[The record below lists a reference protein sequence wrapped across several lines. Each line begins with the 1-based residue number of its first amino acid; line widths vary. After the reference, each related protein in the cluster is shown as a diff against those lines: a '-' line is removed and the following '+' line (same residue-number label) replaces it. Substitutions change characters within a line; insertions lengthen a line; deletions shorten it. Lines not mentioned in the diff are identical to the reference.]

1 MQDVKIQEPAKFNS
15 GITSVL
21 IPTRGRLSA
30 LVSMMQSCLDMA
42 ESPAKIQF
50 CLYIDRDD
58 DSYNLDTLKKITSD
72 ILVLRGPRMSLS
84 LMFNSLLTIATG
96 EFFFWSGDDVIFKTK
111 NWDGELQKSILRWSD
126 KLGVAYANDM
136 ADYPQLYATIGMV
149 HYEWVSL
156 FGYLFTPH
164 MKDNGID
171 FWISEVARRGNRLS
185 LCENVKIDH
194 RQYRQGKSSFDST
207 YADRRNDHQTYD
219 VLELYR
225 VLKFQRR
232 RDAVVLLQATNQKV
246 RFERGFSISWI
257 LFKLRTYFDKEFYS
271 SRRSISLNSM
281 SDKTIFRKMLVRMHL
296 VRQTV
301 VLPPKLKSN
310 SHHRRILARPN
321 HLYE

>member
-1 MQDVKIQEPAKFNS
+1 MESAGTLMHDVKNQEPAKFNS

-21 IPTRGRLSA
+21 LPTRGRSSA

-42 ESPAKIQF
+42 ESPEKIQF

-58 DSYNLDTLKKITSD
+58 DSYDLETLKKLTQN
-72 ILVLRGPRMSLS
+72 ILVVRGPRMSLS

-171 FWISEVARRGNRLS
+171 FWISEVARRGNRLFF
-185 LCENVKIDH
+185 CEDVKIDH
-194 RQYRQGKSSFDST
+194 RQYRQGKASIDST
-207 YADRRNDHQTYD
+207 YMNRRREHESYD
-219 VLELYR
+219 VIELYR
-225 VLKFQRR
+225 ALEFQRQ
-232 RDAVVLLQATNQKV
+232 RDTVMLLQRTGQEIPYRKGFIIAKV
-246 RFERGFSISWI
+246 LCKVFASLDKDFSYSRRLVYIAAMPDTVI
-257 LFKLRTYFDKEFYS
+257 LRKILGKFKLTRTS
-271 SRRSISLNSM
+271 SMN
-281 SDKTIFRKMLVRMHL
+281 
-296 VRQTV
+296 
-301 VLPPKLKSN
+301 
-310 SHHRRILARPN
+310 
-321 HLYE
+321 